1 MRRRYELA
9 LRPASLESARA
20 GGIFRRRAGTKV
32 PSGSAMGSVLNGDLG
47 QAGPDVDP
55 AHQAGVLGGAWATA
69 CTNVSTAARS

>member
-1 MRRRYELA
+1 
-9 LRPASLESARA
+9 
-20 GGIFRRRAGTKV
+20 
-32 PSGSAMGSVLNGDLG
+32 MGSVLNGDLG